1 MGRRQGAAK
10 SVADGRQVVTIEQTQ
25 SRAILNWDSFNVG
38 RNTTLQFKQNASD
51 AALNRV
57 VGASAKPSEIHGAI
71 KADGT
76 VLVVNQ
82 NGVIFTGTSQVNAR
96 NLVAAAAAITD
107 EQFRDK
113 GIHADAEGRQP
124 TFKDALGK
132 IELRPGASIATHEPG
147 SATRGGGYVLLL
159 GSEVHNAGQIS
170 TPRGQAALAAGD
182 DFYIRKGYGT
192 DGNVKSTTTGNEV
205 GTTIKAGSAAGLVR
219 NSGLISAAMGDITLA
234 GRQVRQDGVL
244 VASTDI
250 GARGAIHLLNRA
262 SDASG
267 SVALGEGSVTAV
279 VLESSALTG
288 LDGQRDAALKA
299 LDGQATNK
307 TEGAYDHLSTV
318 ADRRDLSR
326 IEVVT
331 GGQALFAG
339 GSTTVATGGQIAVS
353 AGKQALVD
361 AGARLDVAGAIG
373 VKVAMESNSVRIDVQ
388 GNEQRDSPVNRDS
401 KNLNNSE
408 VWVDRR
414 TLVKVAAGV
423 NGYQSERW
431 YTAGAAG
438 GGRLSGDQRA
448 RRGRVAGARRH
459 GDVHGR
465 RAGHAGRLGHQ
476 PVGGTLDVRDGYIRQ
491 SWLRGADGRLYELS
505 RAPGDLLYTGLYKG
519 FEQKHE
525 RWGERA
531 TRTFYNPL
539 IAPRQRYESGYTV
552 GRDAGRLVVSASR
565 ARLEGATTGETYLG
579 PRQTDAP
586 QAALDGFLQSQHAA
600 ARRGE
605 LVVGSYL
612 PRYDEAGKTLAW
624 ELAGV
629 AGKIT
634 VGQGEA
640 GAGEIRLSAA
650 WLNQAGL
657 GGLRL
662 AAVDTVAVND
672 PLRLAPGG
680 EVVLYAPW
688 VDIKAGISAPGGA
701 IRPATCCGSWRRA
714 GAWRTRRSCRA
725 DPAAP
730 WACRSPPARRWMW
743 AACGP
748 TWARGRRTMRCC
760 PMAMAAWCRCA
771 ARATSSWTRVRA

>member
-124 TFKDALGK
+124 TFRTRWARSSCG
-132 IELRPGASIATHEPG
+132 RARASPRTSRAAPR
-147 SATRGGGYVLLL
+147 AAAAMLLL

-414 TLVKVAAGV
+414 TLVKVAGREWLP
-423 NGYQSERW
+423 ER
-431 YTAGAAG
+431 ALVHGGAAG
-438 GGRLSGDQRA
+438 GGRLSGDQR
-448 RRGRVAGARRH
+448 RGAGEWLAQ
-459 GDVHGR
+459 GGTATFTGGELVT
-465 RAGHAGRLGHQ
+465 RAGSDINLSGHAGR
-476 PVGGTLDVRDGYIRQ
+476 
-491 SWLRGADGRLYELS
+491 
-505 RAPGDLLYTGLYKG
+505 
-519 FEQKHE
+519 
-525 RWGERA
+525 
-531 TRTFYNPL
+531 
-539 IAPRQRYESGYTV
+539 
-552 GRDAGRLVVSASR
+552 AGRVYPPELAAWRGRPPVRAVAR
-565 ARLEGATTGETYLG
+565 AR
-579 PRQTDAP
+579 RS
-586 QAALDGFLQSQHAA
+586 ALHRPVQ
-600 ARRGE
+600 
-605 LVVGSYL
+605 
-612 PRYDEAGKTLAW
+612 
-624 ELAGV
+624 
-629 AGKIT
+629 
-634 VGQGEA
+634 
-640 GAGEIRLSAA
+640 
-650 WLNQAGL
+650 
-657 GGLRL
+657 GLR
-662 AAVDTVAVND
+662 AEA
-672 PLRLAPGG
+672 
-680 EVVLYAPW
+680 
-688 VDIKAGISAPGGA
+688 
-701 IRPATCCGSWRRA
+701 
-714 GAWRTRRSCRA
+714 
-725 DPAAP
+725 
-730 WACRSPPARRWMW
+730 
-743 AACGP
+743 
-748 TWARGRRTMRCC
+748 
-760 PMAMAAWCRCA
+760 
-771 ARATSSWTRVRA
+771 

>member
-25 SRAILNWDSFNVG
+25 SRAILNWETFNVG
-38 RNTTLQFKQNASD
+38 RDTTLQFKQNASD

-57 VGASAKPSEIHGAI
+57 VGASAKPSEIHGSI

-96 NLVAAAAAITD
+96 NLVAAAATITD

-113 GIHADAEGRQP
+113 GIYTDANGTQP

-159 GSEVHNAGQIS
+159 GSEVRNAGQIS

-192 DGNVKSTTTGNEV
+192 DGNVKSTTAGNEV
-205 GTTIKAGSAAGLVR
+205 GTTIKAGSTAGLVR
-219 NSGLISAAMGDITLA
+219 NSGLISAATGDITLA

-307 TEGAYDHLSTV
+307 TGGAYDHLSTV

-423 NGYQSERW
+423 NGYENERW

-448 RRGRVAGARRH
+448 RRGRVAGAGRH

-465 RAGHAGRLGHQ
+465 RAGHAGGLGHQ

-539 IAPRQRYESGYTV
+539 IAPCQRYESGYTV
-552 GRDAGRLVVSASR
+552 GRDAGQLLVSTER
-565 ARLEGATTGETYLG
+565 AALQGALMTGEVYQG

-586 QAALDGFLQSQHAA
+586 QRDQEGFYQSQTAT
-600 ARRGE
+600 ARRGQ
-605 LVVGSYL
+605 LVVGQYL
-612 PRYDEAGKTLAW
+612 PRFDTATNRLAW
-624 ELAGV
+624 GLSGISRQV
-629 AGKIT
+629 T
-634 VGQGEA
+634 VGQG
-640 GAGEIRLSAA
+640 
-650 WLNQAGL
+650 
-657 GGLRL
+657 
-662 AAVDTVAVND
+662 
-672 PLRLAPGG
+672 
-680 EVVLYAPW
+680 
-688 VDIKAGISAPGGA
+688 K
-701 IRPATCCGSWRRA
+701 RRTA
-714 GAWRTRRSCRA
+714 RSC
-725 DPAAP
+725 
-730 WACRSPPARRWMW
+730 WTPP
-743 AACGP
+743 G
-748 TWARGRRTMRCC
+748 
-760 PMAMAAWCRCA
+760 
-771 ARATSSWTRVRA
+771 

>member
-1 MGRRQGAAK
+1 MPDGLTPGGLWAAEGAQAK
-10 SVADGRQVVTIEQTQ
+10 WEGAKAPQKSTADGRQVVTIEQTQ

-96 NLVAAAAAITD
+96 NLVAAAATITD

-113 GIHADAEGRQP
+113 GIYTDANGTLP
-124 TFKDALGK
+124 TFKDALGN
-132 IELRPGASIATHEPG
+132 IELRPGASIATQEPG

-159 GSEVHNAGQIS
+159 GSEVHNAGQIA

-219 NSGLISAAMGDITLA
+219 NSGLISAATGDITLA

-250 GARGAIHLLNRA
+250 GARAIHLLNRA

-307 TEGAYDHLSTV
+307 TGGAYDHLSTV

-331 GGQALFAG
+331 GGQALFEG

-353 AGKQALVD
+353 AGRQALLQS
-361 AGARLDVAGAIG
+361 GAALDVAGAIG

-423 NGYQSERW
+423 NGYQNERW

-448 RRGRVAGARRH
+448 RRRRVAGAGRH

-476 PVGGTLDVRDGYIRQ
+476 PVGR
-491 SWLRGADGRLYELS
+491 
-505 RAPGDLLYTGLYKG
+505 
-519 FEQKHE
+519 H
-525 RWGERA
+525 
-531 TRTFYNPL
+531 
-539 IAPRQRYESGYTV
+539 
-552 GRDAGRLVVSASR
+552 AGRAGRVYPPEL
-565 ARLEGATTGETYLG
+565 
-579 PRQTDAP
+579 
-586 QAALDGFLQSQHAA
+586 A
-600 ARRGE
+600 ARRGRPP
-605 LVVGSYL
+605 V
-612 PRYDEAGKTLAW
+612 RA
-624 ELAGV
+624 V
-629 AGKIT
+629 AR
-634 VGQGEA
+634 A
-640 GAGEIRLSAA
+640 RRSA
-650 WLNQAGL
+650 LHRPVQ
-657 GGLRL
+657 GLR
-662 AAVDTVAVND
+662 AEA
-672 PLRLAPGG
+672 
-680 EVVLYAPW
+680 
-688 VDIKAGISAPGGA
+688 
-701 IRPATCCGSWRRA
+701 
-714 GAWRTRRSCRA
+714 
-725 DPAAP
+725 
-730 WACRSPPARRWMW
+730 
-743 AACGP
+743 
-748 TWARGRRTMRCC
+748 
-760 PMAMAAWCRCA
+760 
-771 ARATSSWTRVRA
+771 